1 MYFDQDSFDIRC
13 EWGMEGLEELL
24 PVSRAVVIVDVLS
37 FTTSVDV
44 AAANGALVYPY
55 RSRDHSAADYAR
67 SRNALLANATRE
79 FEGGGFSLS
88 PSSLLDIPAGTSLVL
103 PSPNGSTLSL
113 STGDIP
119 TFAGCLRNATALA
132 GVLRQYGTGISIIPA
147 GERWKQQQTLR
158 PAIEDLI
165 GAGAVIHA
173 LEGNRSLEGPH
184 SSEGPRSPEGTLSPE
199 AETAARVFEAFRDDL
214 ESVLCGSGS
223 GRELIGRGFAEDV
236 RLAAA
241 LDASSC
247 VPVLKDGAYRAYRP
261 TGSADA

>member
-1 MYFDQDSFDIRC
+1 
-13 EWGMEGLEELL
+13 MEGLHELL
-24 PVSRAVVIVDVLS
+24 PISRAVVIVDVLS

-44 AAANGALVYPY
+44 ATANGALVYPY

-67 SRNALLANATRE
+67 SRNALMANAIRE

-113 STGDIP
+113 STGDTP

-173 LEGNRSLEGPH
+173 LKGTRSTVAT
-184 SSEGPRSPEGTLSPE
+184 RSPE
-199 AETAARVFEAFRDDL
+199 AETAVRVFEAFRDDL
-214 ESVLCGSGS
+214 ESVLCESGS
-223 GRELIGRGFAEDV
+223 GRELIDRGFTEDV

-241 LDASSC
+241 LDASRC